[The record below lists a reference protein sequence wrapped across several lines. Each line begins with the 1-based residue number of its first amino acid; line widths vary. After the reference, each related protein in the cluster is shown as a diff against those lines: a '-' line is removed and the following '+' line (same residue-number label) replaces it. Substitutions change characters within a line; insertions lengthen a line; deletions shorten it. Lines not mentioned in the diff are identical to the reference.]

1 MRTASLVL
9 ASLLTAVPASAAV
22 AGDWAGV
29 LQFPQGSLRL
39 VLHVSGP
46 DEDLHATVDSPDQN
60 ASGIPVD
67 SISRTDDK
75 VAFRIDRL
83 AVRFTGTYSGDTIRG
98 TFTQQGL
105 DVPLSLARST
115 TSGTTTNDDAS
126 AISGTWEGTLTF
138 PQQRL
143 RIVLHVS
150 GSGDGL
156 RATADSPDQNVSGIP
171 VDSITVQGN
180 VVRFTMSAVNAR
192 FQGTAADETIRGTF
206 NQNGLDVP
214 LTLRRQ

>member
-1 MRTASLVL
+1 MRIASLVFV
-9 ASLLTAVPASAAV
+9 SLLLAMPASAAV

-29 LQFPQGSLRL
+29 LQFPQGTLRL

-46 DEDLHATVDSPDQN
+46 DDDLRATVDSPDQN

-67 SISRTDDK
+67 SIARTGDT

-83 AVRFTGTYSGDTIRG
+83 AVRFTGTLNGDTIRG

-105 DVPLSLARST
+105 DVPLSLARSAA
-115 TSGTTTNDDAS
+115 SGTSTEDEAK
-126 AISGTWEGTLTF
+126 ISGTWAGTLTF

-143 RIVLHVS
+143 RIVLHIS

-171 VDSITVQGN
+171 VDSISLQGN
-180 VVRFTMSAVNAR
+180 VVRFTMSAVNAS
-192 FQGTAADETIRGTF
+192 FQGTAAEETIRGTF

>member
-1 MRTASLVL
+1 MRIASLVL
-9 ASLLTAVPASAAV
+9 VTLLMAMPASAAV

-29 LQFPQGSLRL
+29 LQFPQGTLRL

-46 DEDLHATVDSPDQN
+46 DDDLRATVDSPDQN

-67 SISRTDDK
+67 SISKTGET

-83 AVRFTGTYSGDTIRG
+83 AVRVSGTYSGDTIRG

-105 DVPLSLARST
+105 DVPLSLARGT
-115 TSGTTTNDDAS
+115 ATGTTTDDEVG
-126 AISGTWEGTLTF
+126 ISGTWAGTLTF

-150 GSGDGL
+150 GSGDAL